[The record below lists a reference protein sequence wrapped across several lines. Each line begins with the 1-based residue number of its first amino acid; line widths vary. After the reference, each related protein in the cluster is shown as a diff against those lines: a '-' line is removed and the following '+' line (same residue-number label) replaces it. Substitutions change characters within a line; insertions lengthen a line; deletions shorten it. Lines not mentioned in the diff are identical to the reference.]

1 MGDLGFEEDQS
12 DDIDFDDQDVDQDEY
27 WTYLKSNED

>member
-1 MGDLGFEEDQS
+1 MADLGFEEDQS
-12 DDIDFDDQDVDQDEY
+12 DDIDFDDQDIDQDEY